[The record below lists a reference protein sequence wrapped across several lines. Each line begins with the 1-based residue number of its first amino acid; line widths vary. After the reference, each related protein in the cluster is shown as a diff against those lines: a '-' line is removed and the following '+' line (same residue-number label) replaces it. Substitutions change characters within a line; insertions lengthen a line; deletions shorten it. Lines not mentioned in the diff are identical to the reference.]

1 MGAMILA
8 CARGESPRD
17 ATTLTLAIR
26 ADVRGIYP
34 NVGNESFSFGVNSN
48 LFEGLTRLDGALK
61 PQPAAAESWENPD
74 DQTWLFH
81 LRPNLRF
88 SDGSPLRAADVVA
101 SILYAGRRQPAPDYF
116 LNHESV
122 EAVSETELRIRTR
135 RPDPLL
141 LANLAPLFILPSA
154 VLSRNPI
161 PPIGTG
167 PYVLEHWSRG
177 RELVLLANRF
187 YSGPRP
193 TFSRVRFV
201 VLPEERDRIQALLDG
216 EVQIVEQLS
225 VEGMARLRER
235 GDVRVVSQQGL
246 RVLFLALRM
255 NERPFSDP
263 RVREALDRALDRE
276 ELVRRA
282 LGGQGTPA
290 SQLVPPAVMGYNPSI
305 QPGVPDRQRARE
317 LLRAAGYP
325 HGFPIRLDGPNNR
338 YRNDTQILEE
348 VKRQLGEIGI
358 IVEINALP
366 KERFF
371 ALQEAFGSRFY
382 LFGWTCETLQAG
394 DALGVL
400 THTRSPD
407 GMGSENSQFFSDAL
421 LDRLIGEASDSGDL
435 STKADLWRSAIAR
448 VAELRPVL
456 PLVIERETFGFSR
469 TILWEPPLDG
479 SLRILEVASAIP
491 ASPPAKK

>member
-1 MGAMILA
+1 MILA

-225 VEGMARLRER
+225 VE
-235 GDVRVVSQQGL
+235 
-246 RVLFLALRM
+246 
-255 NERPFSDP
+255 
-263 RVREALDRALDRE
+263 
-276 ELVRRA
+276 
-282 LGGQGTPA
+282 
-290 SQLVPPAVMGYNPSI
+290 
-305 QPGVPDRQRARE
+305 
-317 LLRAAGYP
+317 
-325 HGFPIRLDGPNNR
+325 
-338 YRNDTQILEE
+338 
-348 VKRQLGEIGI
+348 
-358 IVEINALP
+358 
-366 KERFF
+366 
-371 ALQEAFGSRFY
+371 
-382 LFGWTCETLQAG
+382 
-394 DALGVL
+394 
-400 THTRSPD
+400 
-407 GMGSENSQFFSDAL
+407 
-421 LDRLIGEASDSGDL
+421 
-435 STKADLWRSAIAR
+435 
-448 VAELRPVL
+448 
-456 PLVIERETFGFSR
+456 
-469 TILWEPPLDG
+469 
-479 SLRILEVASAIP
+479 
-491 ASPPAKK
+491 